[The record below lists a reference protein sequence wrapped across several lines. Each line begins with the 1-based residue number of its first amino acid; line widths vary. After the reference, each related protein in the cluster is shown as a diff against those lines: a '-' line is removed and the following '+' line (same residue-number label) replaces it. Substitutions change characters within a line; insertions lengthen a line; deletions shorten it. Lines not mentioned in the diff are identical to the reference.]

1 MSLEEMLAREAIRC
15 TIALYVRNA
24 DTADYDRHVEVF
36 HPEAKMIIQGGPTL
50 EGRTAIIDAV
60 KQGAVKR
67 RAFDAGNFQRHNI
80 TTCAIEM
87 TGAVSATATTY
98 IMVVTE
104 LGFDHTGIYIDEF
117 VKQDDRWLIKARRA
131 TMEWGRPDSRFVSW
145 MGKPTPVPVKTS

>member
-1 MSLEEMLAREAIRC
+1 MTLDEMLAREAIRC
-15 TIALYVRNA
+15 TIASYVRNA

-36 HPEAKMIIQGGPTL
+36 HPEAKMIVQGGPTL
-50 EGRTAIIDAV
+50 EGRTVIIDAM

-80 TTCAIEM
+80 TTSMVEI
-87 TGAVSATATTY
+87 TGAGTAVATTY

-104 LGFDHTGIYIDEF
+104 LGFDHAGVYVDEF
-117 VKQDDRWLIKARRA
+117 ERQGDGWLIKVRRA

-145 MGKPTPVPVKTS
+145 LGRPTPESTKT

>member
-1 MSLEEMLAREAIRC
+1 MSLDEMLAREAIRC
-15 TIALYVRNA
+15 TIALYIRNA

-36 HPEAKMIIQGGPTL
+36 HPEAKMIIHGGPTL
-50 EGRTAIIDAV
+50 EGRAPIIDAL

-80 TTCAIEM
+80 TTCMIEI
-87 TGAVSATATTY
+87 TGAATATATTY

-104 LGFDHTGIYIDEF
+104 LGFDHAGIYVDEF
-117 VKQDDRWLIKARRA
+117 VKEGDRWLIKARRA

-145 MGKPTPVPVKTS
+145 MGRPAPVSIKS